1 MTAAQIFRWFCKEQK
16 IMHKMREMYYDM
28 HPYKVNYNSLDIS
41 KRYLTFDEYITNKV
55 MMYGF
60 NKLILIDFIDDYMRF
75 FFSEKRPFTS
85 YWGFRDK
92 LFTYFNKPMTRLDY
106 FGKNNVFLN
115 ENNFKI
121 GSFLTFNGKL
131 RVIKTS
137 SCNIS
142 NGLFEGVIHSNG
154 EKYDG
159 YIRFR
164 DINDGEKIL
173 DFFIKRKGKVYY
185 GKN

>member
-1 MTAAQIFRWFCKEQK
+1 M
-16 IMHKMREMYYDM
+16 
-28 HPYKVNYNSLDIS
+28 
-41 KRYLTFDEYITNKV
+41 
-55 MMYGF
+55 
-60 NKLILIDFIDDYMRF
+60 
-75 FFSEKRPFTS
+75 
-85 YWGFRDK
+85 
-92 LFTYFNKPMTRLDY
+92 
-106 FGKNNVFLN
+106 N

-142 NGLFEGVIHSNG
+142 NGLFGGVIHSNG